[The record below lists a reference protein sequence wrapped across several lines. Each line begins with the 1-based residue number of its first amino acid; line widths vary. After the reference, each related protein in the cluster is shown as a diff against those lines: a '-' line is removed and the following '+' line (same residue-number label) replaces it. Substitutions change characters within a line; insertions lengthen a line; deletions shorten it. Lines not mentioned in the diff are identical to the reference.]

1 VPSAWLASFPLSAV
15 EPCLSVPLQRGHQ
28 DVGSERQTE
37 MASWFQAGFTQWW
50 LKMAGASPSAGWVM
64 QDRIAD
70 MIEEAP
76 WWRLFTG

>member
-1 VPSAWLASFPLSAV
+1 
-15 EPCLSVPLQRGHQ
+15 
-28 DVGSERQTE
+28 